1 MYFSDHKNKNKNNLS
16 DKECIRGNVM
26 KLGGS
31 VIFTRDQIS
40 ALTSRGLALL
50 YFPPVLETIYQ
61 QQYRQ
66 EAAYE
71 FRYRAPIIFVLYG
84 FLSFGI
90 YQILPPTQVQEW
102 LMYHSWVGVVISL
115 AWLLSFFKACDRYF
129 DYYVFIGSTLAIAI
143 TFVMITTLENG
154 QNQVLLHAAM
164 MYAVVIIYGFVGLRF
179 YAATLA
185 GWLGGLIGFVI
196 GLYYHIDIEWTLLN
210 RTYTFSGFLGMALAY
225 AIDRQ
230 HRENYLQYCIIELNK
245 QELTD
250 KAEQLAK
257 LSRHDA
263 LTGLANRRYL
273 DEVLNTEWH
282 RAIRQQTPLCIMM
295 VDIDYFKHYN
305 DTLGHQEGDTCLQK
319 IAEILSRLT
328 SRSGEVAARYGGE
341 EFLLIFPSTTIV
353 QATILAG
360 RLMQLVQ
367 ESAIPHPKSDIS
379 QYVTISAGVA
389 TLIPTDEDTI
399 FNFIERADHAL
410 YTAKISGR
418 NRYHIAD

>member
-1 MYFSDHKNKNKNNLS
+1 
-16 DKECIRGNVM
+16 M
-26 KLGGS
+26 KLDGS
-31 VIFTRDQIS
+31 LIFGREQID
-40 ALTSRGLALL
+40 ALTSHSLNLL
-50 YFPPVLETIYQ
+50 YFPKPLENIYQ
-61 QQYRQ
+61 QQYRRG
-66 EAAYE
+66 AAHE
-71 FRYRAPIIFVLYG
+71 LRFRFIITLLINL
-84 FLSFGI
+84 FLNLGI
-90 YQILPPTQVQEW
+90 YQTLPKELIVPYFSYYIWISVIILALWSLTFFQYFNRW
-102 LMYHSWVGVVISL
+102 FDLYVGIGSL
-115 AWLLSFFKACDRYF
+115 AA
-129 DYYVFIGSTLAIAI
+129 VFITFLTI
-143 TFVMITTLENG
+143 TQLEGG
-154 QNQVLLHAAM
+154 QSYILLHAAM
-164 MYAVVIIYGFVGLRF
+164 MYAIVIIYCFLGLRF
-179 YAATLA
+179 YTATA
-185 GWLGGLIGFVI
+185 VCWLGGLLGI
-196 GLYYHIDIEWTLLN
+196 LYSLWSNAEIEWTILH
-210 RTYTFSGFLGMALAY
+210 RTYTFSSVLGMAIAY

-230 HRENYLQYCIIELNK
+230 HRENYLQHCIIEINK

-250 KAEQLAK
+250 KAEQLAR
-257 LSRHDA
+257 LSKHDP